1 MQFINYNNVVEGICD
16 GLAGLKE
23 GEGFR
28 ARGRDQ
34 LFFLLFLYISGSV
47 SQRPLNEYASV
58 FKLLTFYDEPE
69 PLPVPE
75 MSKKGCEKEL
85 AAAMIYL
92 FLTRK
97 AQMPATTPV
106 TATGAQRNST
116 DQQQV

>member
-1 MQFINYNNVVEGICD
+1 MVEGICD

-28 ARGRDQ
+28 GRGRDQ

-47 SQRPLNEYASV
+47 NQRPLNEYASV

-75 MSKKGCEKEL
+75 MSKKGKISQHLKFNFLYLEEVPKVL
-85 AAAMIYL
+85 AVWQAFIL
-92 FLTRK
+92 PKNVSTHEVKSLSHVK
-97 AQMPATTPV
+97 ARHLA
-106 TATGAQRNST
+106 
-116 DQQQV
+116 